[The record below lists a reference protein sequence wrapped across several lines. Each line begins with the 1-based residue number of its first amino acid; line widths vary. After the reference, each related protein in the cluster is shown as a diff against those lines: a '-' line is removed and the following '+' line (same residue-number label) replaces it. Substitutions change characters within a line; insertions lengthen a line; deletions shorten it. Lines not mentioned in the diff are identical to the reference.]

1 MTRRWSPHDAPHDTR
16 RDETMTQDEIE
27 QMLQALGRF
36 ATEQQQINQQ
46 FTAFAVQQQELNT
59 RMVTAIER
67 LEITLQ
73 AIKDM
78 LERGNGH

>member
-1 MTRRWSPHDAPHDTR
+1 
-16 RDETMTQDEIE
+16 MTQDEME
-27 QMLQALGRF
+27 QMLQALGQF
-36 ATEQQQINQQ
+36 AVEQQAINR
-46 FTAFAVQQQELNT
+46 QQQEFNRQQLQLNE

>member
-1 MTRRWSPHDAPHDTR
+1 
-16 RDETMTQDEIE
+16 MTQDEME
-27 QMLQALGRF
+27 QMLTALGGF
-36 ATEQQQINQQ
+36 AQQQQQMNEQ
-46 FTAFAVQQQELNT
+46 FTAFAAEQQRINTQFLAFATQQTQLNE
-59 RMVTAIER
+59 RVTGAIER

>member
-1 MTRRWSPHDAPHDTR
+1 
-16 RDETMTQDEIE
+16 MTQAEME
-27 QMLQALGRF
+27 QMLQALGGF
-36 ATEQQQINQQ
+36 AVEQQRINAQ
-46 FTAFAVQQQELNT
+46 FTAFATQQQQLNE